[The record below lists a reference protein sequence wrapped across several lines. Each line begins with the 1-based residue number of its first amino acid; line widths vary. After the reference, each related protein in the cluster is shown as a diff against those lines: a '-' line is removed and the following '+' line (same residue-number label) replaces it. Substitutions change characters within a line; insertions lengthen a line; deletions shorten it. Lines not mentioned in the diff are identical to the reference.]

1 LTRFSQ
7 LCKNTNVERKI
18 RLDKWLWAAR
28 FFKTRSLAKAA
39 ITAGKVQIEGQRAK
53 VSKELILGAELRIK
67 QGVDEKTVTIENLS
81 DKRRSASEAA
91 TMYRETPESII
102 SRTKKTAERKA
113 SNKGMLFGDQRPTKK
128 QRRQIHKFN
137 ENNKYDA

>member
-1 LTRFSQ
+1 MRFSQ
-7 LCKNTNVERKI
+7 LCKNTNIERKL

-53 VSKELILGAELRIK
+53 VSKELMLGAELRIK
-67 QGVDEKTVTIENLS
+67 QGIDEKTVLVENLG

-91 TMYRETPESII
+91 LMYRETAESIVT
-102 SRTKKTAERKA
+102 RTKKTAERKA
-113 SNKGMLFGDQRPTKK
+113 LNKGILFNAQRPTKK

-137 ENNKYDA
+137 ENNQYDM

>member
-1 LTRFSQ
+1 MRFSQ
-7 LCKNTNVERKI
+7 LCKNTNIERKL

-53 VSKELILGAELRIK
+53 VSKELMLGAELRIK
-67 QGVDEKTVTIENLS
+67 QGIDEKTVLVENLS

-91 TMYRETPESII
+91 LMYRETAESIVT
-102 SRTKKTAERKA
+102 RTKKTAERTP
-113 SNKGMLFGDQRPTKK
+113 NVL
-128 QRRQIHKFN
+128 N
-137 ENNKYDA
+137 L

>member
-1 LTRFSQ
+1 MRFSQ
-7 LCKNTNVERKI
+7 LCKNTNIERKL

-53 VSKELILGAELRIK
+53 VSKELMLGAELLIK
-67 QGVDEKTVTIENLS
+67 QGIEEKTVLVENLS

-91 TMYRETPESII
+91 LMYRETAESIVT
-102 SRTKKTAERKA
+102 RTKKTAERKA
-113 SNKGMLFGDQRPTKK
+113 LNKGILLNDQRPTKK

-137 ENNKYDA
+137 ENNQYDI

>member
-1 LTRFSQ
+1 MRFSQ
-7 LCKNTNVERKI
+7 LCKNTNIERKL

-53 VSKELILGAELRIK
+53 VSKELMLGAELRIK
-67 QGVDEKTVTIENLS
+67 QGIDEKTVLVENLS

-91 TMYRETPESII
+91 LMYRETAESIVT
-102 SRTKKTAERKA
+102 RTKKTAERKA
-113 SNKGMLFGDQRPTKK
+113 LNKGILLNDQRPTKK

-137 ENNKYDA
+137 ENNQYDI

>member
-1 LTRFSQ
+1 MRFSQ
-7 LCKNTNVERKI
+7 LCKNTNIERKL

-53 VSKELILGAELRIK
+53 VSKELMLGAELLIK
-67 QGVDEKTVTIENLS
+67 QGIEEKTVLVENLS

-91 TMYRETPESII
+91 LMYRETEESIVA
-102 SRTKKTAERKA
+102 RTKKTAERKA
-113 SNKGMLFGDQRPTKK
+113 LNKGILLNDQRPTKK

-137 ENNKYDA
+137 ENNLYDM

>member
-1 LTRFSQ
+1 MRFSQ
-7 LCKNTNVERKI
+7 LCKNTNIERKL

-53 VSKELILGAELRIK
+53 VSKELVLGAELRIK
-67 QGVDEKTVTIENLS
+67 QGIDEKTVLVENLS

-91 TMYRETPESII
+91 LMYRETAESIVT
-102 SRTKKTAERKA
+102 RTKKTAERKA
-113 SNKGMLFGDQRPTKK
+113 LNKGILLNDQRPTKK

-137 ENNKYDA
+137 ENNQYDI

>member
-1 LTRFSQ
+1 MRFSQ
-7 LCKNTNVERKI
+7 LCKNTNIERKL

-53 VSKELILGAELRIK
+53 VSKELMLGAELLIK
-67 QGVDEKTVTIENLS
+67 QGIDEKTVLVENLS

-91 TMYRETPESII
+91 LMYRETEESIVT
-102 SRTKKTAERKA
+102 RTKKTAERKA
-113 SNKGMLFGDQRPTKK
+113 LNKGILLNDQRPTKK

-137 ENNKYDA
+137 ENNQYDI